1 MAVARMR
8 KVFIFASKDLKETIL
23 ERLRDMEIMQV
34 TDVSVPEGGLTVEA
48 GTGQT
53 SAVGSESALDY
64 REQEISAILSKL
76 AYVRNYLIKYKPI
89 KKSFIEMFVGS
100 RPEVPR
106 VRLQEIIRD
115 FDVGEW
121 FEKCR
126 GADERQK
133 EIALEVSEIRSRLE
147 LLLPW
152 KELDVPLES
161 IGPTRY
167 CEISLVTFPVA
178 VWEDVLKAFGEAG
191 GLLVEVSRDTKTV
204 RAVAILFRDEE
215 RSGLPD
221 VVSSLGGE
229 RVLLEGTGFVSDI
242 VVYLEKEIASLN
254 AELDKLEEQSR
265 DWAECL
271 LDVMALY
278 DYYLDK
284 LNILREEAKVT
295 KTREAVI
302 IQGWV
307 RERDVGRLRE
317 GFSDIEEVE
326 IVDVAPEPGENVPVY
341 LENPPLIRPFE
352 VITNIYG
359 YPGYDEVDPTPILA
373 PFFWVFF
380 GICLGDAVYGVV
392 LSLVSWYFLKRY
404 KLSDGGQKLMR
415 LLLYS
420 GISTTIAGALM
431 GSWLGDLP
439 TVFFRGSAFERF
451 VLSIKVVDPIGEPL
465 VLMVVSFLMGIFQ
478 IWVGIIVKMY
488 SLIKNGQ
495 VFEGIMSQGSWVLF
509 LPGLLAW
516 AASRAGIID
525 GVWPQYWA
533 LAGAVMVMVNAAR
546 GQKNWLLKPFSGIYG
561 LYGVVGYFSDT
572 MSYARLLAL
581 GLSSGVVAVVVNKLA
596 ELVVN
601 MIPVLGWGI
610 VPVVLLAGHVFNLVI
625 NALGSFIHSGRL
637 QFVEFFTKFFEGGG
651 KPFKPLTRHSQFV
664 SIE

>member
-8 KVFIFASKDLKETIL
+8 KVFIFASKDLKEMIL

-34 TDVSVPEGGLTVEA
+34 TDVSVPEGGPAVEA
-48 GTGQT
+48 GTGET
-53 SAVGSESALDY
+53 PPAESESALDY
-64 REQEISAILSKL
+64 QEQEISAVLSKL
-76 AYVRNYLIKYKPI
+76 TYVRNYLDKYKPI
-89 KKSFIEMFVGS
+89 KKGFIEMFVGS
-100 RPEVPR
+100 RPEISMA
-106 VRLQEIIRD
+106 RLQEIIRD
-115 FDVGEW
+115 FDVDEW
-121 FEKCR
+121 FQKCHR
-126 GADERQK
+126 ADERQK
-133 EIALEVSEIRSRLE
+133 EIALEVSQIRSRLE
-147 LLLPW
+147 TLLPW

-167 CEISLVTFPVA
+167 CETSLAIFPVA
-178 VWEDVLKAFGEAG
+178 VWEDVLKAFGQAP
-191 GLLVEVSRDTKTV
+191 GLLVEVSRDTRTV
-204 RAVAILFRDEE
+204 RAVAVLLRDGEGTE
-215 RSGLPD
+215 PRDL
-221 VVSSLGGE
+221 VSSLGGE
-229 RVLLEGTGFVSDI
+229 RVALEGTGLVPDI
-242 VVYLEKEIASLN
+242 VVSLEKEVASLN
-254 AELDKLEEQSR
+254 AEFENLEEQNR
-265 DWAECL
+265 AWAERL
-271 LDVMALY
+271 LDVMTLY

-295 KTREAVI
+295 RTREAVV

-307 RERDVGRLRE
+307 RQRDVGSLRK
-317 GFSDIEEVE
+317 GFSDIEEIE

-359 YPGYDEVDPTPILA
+359 YPGYDEIDPTPILA

-465 VLMVVSFLMGIFQ
+465 VLMVASFLMGIFQ
-478 IWVGIIVKMY
+478 IWIGIIVKMY
-488 SLIKNGQ
+488 SLVKSGQ
-495 VFEGIMSQGSWVLF
+495 TFEGIMSQGSWVLF
-509 LPGLLAW
+509 LPGLLVW
-516 AASRAGIID
+516 AASRAGLVR

-533 LAGAVMVMVNAAR
+533 LAGAIMVMVNAAR

-596 ELVVN
+596 ELVVT

-610 VPVVLLAGHVFNLVI
+610 VPIVLLAGHVFNLVI

>member
-1 MAVARMR
+1 MR

-34 TDVSVPEGGLTVEA
+34 TDVSLPEGEHAAEA
-48 GTGQT
+48 TRQT
-53 SAVGSESALDY
+53 WAAESEGGIDSH
-64 REQEISAILSKL
+64 EHEISAVLSKL
-76 AYVRNYLIKYKPI
+76 TYVKNYLTRYKPVR
-89 KKSFIEMFVGS
+89 KGLVEMFIGS
-100 RPEVPR
+100 RPEVSR
-106 VRLQEIIRD
+106 ARLQEIIRD
-115 FDVGEW
+115 FDVDAW

-126 GADERQK
+126 KADERQK
-133 EIALEVSEIRSRLE
+133 EIALEVSQIRSRLDA
-147 LLLPW
+147 LLPW
-152 KELDVPLES
+152 KALDVPLES
-161 IGPTRY
+161 IGPTKY
-167 CEISLVTFPVA
+167 CEMTLAIFPVA
-178 VWEDVLKAFGEAG
+178 VWEDSLEAFAEHG
-191 GLLVEVSRDTKTV
+191 GLLAEVSRDAATV
-204 RAVAILFRDEE
+204 RAVAVFLRDEE
-215 RSGLPD
+215 RAERRDL
-221 VVSSLGGE
+221 VSSLGGE
-229 RVLLEGTGFVSDI
+229 RVILGGTGFVRDI
-242 VVYLEKEIASLN
+242 IASLENEIASLN
-254 AELDKLEEQSR
+254 EESKNLEKQSH
-265 DWAECL
+265 DWADHL
-271 LDVMALY
+271 LEVMALY
-278 DYYLDK
+278 DYHLDK
-284 LNILREEAKVT
+284 LNIIREEAKVS
-295 KTREAVI
+295 KTRETVV

-307 RERDVGRLRE
+307 KKRDVGRLRE
-317 GFSDIEEVE
+317 GFSDIQEIE
-326 IVDVAPEPGENVPVY
+326 IVDVAPEPGDNVPVY

-352 VITNIYG
+352 VITNIFG
-359 YPGYDEVDPTPILA
+359 YPGYDEIDPTPILA

-420 GISTTIAGALM
+420 GISTIIAGALM

-439 TVFFRGSAFERF
+439 SVFFPGSAFERF

-465 VLMVVSFLMGIFQ
+465 VLMLVSFLMGIFQ
-478 IWVGIIVKMY
+478 IWVGIIVKMC
-488 SLIKNGQ
+488 SLIRSGQ

-509 LPGLLAW
+509 LPGLLVW
-516 AASRAGIID
+516 AASRAGLVH

-533 LAGAVMVMVNAAR
+533 LAGAIMVMVNAAR

-596 ELVVN
+596 QLVVT
-601 MIPVLGWGI
+601 MIPVVGWGI
-610 VPVVLLAGHVFNLVI
+610 VPIVLLAGHVFNLVI

-664 SIE
+664 SIQ

>member
-1 MAVARMR
+1 MR
-8 KVFIFASKDLKETIL
+8 KVFIFASKDLNETIF

-34 TDVSVPEGGLTVEA
+34 TDVSFPEGGPAAEA
-48 GTGQT
+48 GTGQLY
-53 SAVGSESALDY
+53 AVESESALDLD
-64 REQEISAILSKL
+64 EQEISAVLSKL
-76 AYVRNYLIKYKPI
+76 TYVKNYLTKYKPI
-89 KKSFIEMFVGS
+89 KKGFIEMFAGS
-100 RPEVPR
+100 RPEVSTA
-106 VRLQEIIRD
+106 RLQEIIRD
-115 FDVGEW
+115 FDVDEW

-126 GADERQK
+126 RADERQK
-133 EIALEVSEIRSRLE
+133 EITLQVSQIRSRLE
-147 LLLPW
+147 MLLPW

-161 IGPTRY
+161 IRPTRY
-167 CEISLVTFPVA
+167 CDVALVTLPVA
-178 VWEDVLKAFGEAG
+178 AWEDSLKAFDDAQGF
-191 GLLVEVSRDTKTV
+191 LVEVSRDASTL
-204 RAVAILFRDEE
+204 RAVAVLPRDEE
-215 RSGLPD
+215 RPEPGDL
-221 VVSSLGGE
+221 VSSLGGE
-229 RVLLEGTGFVSDI
+229 RVILEGAGFVRDI
-242 VVYLEKEIASLN
+242 IASLEGETASLN
-254 AELDKLEEQSR
+254 EESKKLEEQSY
-265 DWAECL
+265 DWANRL

-284 LNILREEAKVT
+284 LNLVREQAKVT
-295 KTREAVI
+295 KTKETAV

-307 RERDVGRLRE
+307 RQRDISRLKE
-317 GFSDIEEVE
+317 GFSDIEEIE

-359 YPGYDEVDPTPILA
+359 YPGYDEIDPTPILA

-420 GISTTIAGALM
+420 GVSTTIAGALM

-439 TVFFRGSAFERF
+439 TVFFPGSAFERF
-451 VLSIKVVDPIGEPL
+451 VLSIKVVDPIGQPL

-478 IWVGIIVKMY
+478 IWIGIIVKMY
-488 SLIKNGQ
+488 SLIKSGQ
-495 VFEGIMSQGSWVLF
+495 AFEGIMSQGSWVLF
-509 LPGLLAW
+509 LPGLLVW
-516 AASRAGIID
+516 AASRAGLVH
-525 GVWPQYWA
+525 GVWPHYWA